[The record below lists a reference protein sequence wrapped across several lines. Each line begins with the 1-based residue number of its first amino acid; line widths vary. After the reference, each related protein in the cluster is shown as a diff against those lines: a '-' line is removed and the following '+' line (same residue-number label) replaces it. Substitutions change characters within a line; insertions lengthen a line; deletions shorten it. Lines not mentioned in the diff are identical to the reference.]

1 MNVTGCY
8 SNKATLVSSGPY
20 GCCCLLSGAPRFL
33 LCPHISSHDCPQVLH
48 LPLQRC
54 ALRTVTEFRK
64 REGLG
69 GLGRCTG
76 RVSAARVA
84 CLRQGALLLFPS
96 AFPLVHFHPLL
107 SSLAR
112 GRRPR
117 CVPLSSLAS
126 LWKSPMMSSAICPS
140 LDRQRCHG
148 RPGALCRSEA
158 LAALSTPQDPSRPSL
173 AGGGVT

>member
-8 SNKATLVSSGPY
+8 SNKATLVSSGPC

-76 RVSAARVA
+76 AGVS
-84 CLRQGALLLFPS
+84 GASGLSASGCVS
-96 AFPLVHFHPLL
+96 AFPLSFPLGSFPPSVQL
-107 SSLAR
+107 SLAR

-126 LWKSPMMSSAICPS
+126 LWKSPMLSSAICPS

-148 RPGALCRSEA
+148 RPGA
-158 LAALSTPQDPSRPSL
+158 
-173 AGGGVT
+173 